1 MKMSRA
7 IMSLMGALFMLLA
20 APVASAQGFGDLLKA
35 LTVPQAQ
42 RPPIGAQQSPISQGQ
57 PGFGAK
63 LTENYCRNLYSVASM
78 EAQGPINENLISEEF
93 NLDPKD
99 FYDEFFKAQDAKPG
113 YASYAFP
120 GLAFYQNEFETE
132 KISVIF
138 DLLLSYPSP
147 KYAAALIA
155 ESRATPGQP
164 RYDGQIK
171 ADAVAALAMLHFRMQ
186 DKSKSPSRWWELIS
200 SLQNE
205 EHYTA
210 YVIWARLYMSG
221 EAGTRDATKAI
232 MLSRE
237 ANGLPGSYRQNRD
250 LGKKMSAG
258 NYAVTSNQTMYETF
272 VANPNHPDRV
282 YYADFLRKYGKVP
295 GTTLPEV
302 QAQIVPGLAAI
313 EKSSRAA
320 AASARL
326 MLTKAS
332 EAGNINAQK
341 ASLDSA
347 LRNRVSD
354 APDYNS
360 DQRTMAALAR
370 ELEKLDKLDASQAKL
385 LGDAMNYSHETGD
398 RAVSMMVPMLSVAMN
413 VMMNR
418 GMEALP
424 GLMPYAKKLQL
435 YSNGACSVIARID
448 HTVMVKK
455 LTPVDPERS
464 GLASMV
470 ATK

>member
-1 MKMSRA
+1 MNMSRA
-7 IMSLMGALFMLLA
+7 IMPLVGALFLQLM

-35 LTVPQAQ
+35 LTVPQGQ
-42 RPPIGAQQSPISQGQ
+42 KQPMGTQQAPTNQGQ

-63 LTENYCRNLYSVASM
+63 LTENYCRNMYSVASM
-78 EAQGPINENLISEEF
+78 EARGPINENLISEEF

-113 YASYAFP
+113 YSSYAFP
-120 GLAFYQNEFETE
+120 GLAFYQNEFETD

-232 MLSRE
+232 VLSRD
-237 ANGLPGSYRQNRD
+237 ANGLPGAYRQNRG

-258 NYAVTSNQTMYETF
+258 NYAVTSNQTIYETLM
-272 VANPNHPDRV
+272 ANPNHPDRV
-282 YYADFLRKYGKVP
+282 YYADFLRKYGKIP
-295 GTTLPEV
+295 GSTLPEV

-326 MLTKAS
+326 MLAKAS

-354 APDYNS
+354 AADYNS

-370 ELEKLDKLDASQAKL
+370 ELEKIDKLDASQAKL

-398 RAVSMMVPMLSVAMN
+398 RAVSMMVPMMSVAMN

-418 GMEALP
+418 GMEAIP

-435 YSNGACSVIARID
+435 YSDSACSVIARID
-448 HTVMVKK
+448 HAVMVKK

-464 GLASMV
+464 GLASML